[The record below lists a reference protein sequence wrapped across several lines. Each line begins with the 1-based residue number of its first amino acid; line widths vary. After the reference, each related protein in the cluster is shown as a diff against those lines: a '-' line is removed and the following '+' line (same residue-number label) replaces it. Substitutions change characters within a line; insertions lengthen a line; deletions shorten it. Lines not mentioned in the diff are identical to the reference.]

1 MRGQGGQSKGQT
13 SDLDPEFPVTTLT
26 LVDLGHLANLYLL
39 SV

>member
-13 SDLDPEFPVTTLT
+13 SDLDPYSPDTTLT
-26 LVDLGHLANLYLL
+26 FVDLGQLANSYLV